1 MVTAVKNGLG
11 NGLTMTHRGIMFRTV
26 NVIKLPVRTVAFGWT
41 PQTFCPFSSWPPSVY
56 CHEHG
61 IRQNIKST
69 SKEISLMIKILQ
81 LMVRLKTKLWNAT
94 KIFNF
99 YFMLML
105 LMLSYGHKSFFIWP
119 MLNFMTKDKFP
130 STSTKVTK
138 SFKCL
143 FGGFSDCSWLDAA
156 ISLVSSQLRVV
167 AYDASLWE
175 KMPKVSPKEIIY
187 TFFKEWRRLMVDHI
201 LKAL

>member
-1 MVTAVKNGLG
+1 MVTAVKNGLE

-26 NVIKLPVRTVAFGWT
+26 NVIRLQVRTVAFGWT
-41 PQTFCPFSSWPPSVY
+41 LQTFCPFSSWPPSVF

-69 SKEISLMIKILQ
+69 SKEISLTISTVQQMAL
-81 LMVRLKTKLWNAT
+81 LKTKLWNAT

-105 LMLSYGHKSFFIWP
+105 LMLSYGHKLFFIWP

-130 STSTKVTK
+130 STSTKVIK
-138 SFKCL
+138 SLNAFSAVFRIVPDLMELSAL
-143 FGGFSDCSWLDAA
+143 FW
-156 ISLVSSQLRVV
+156 VSYKN
-167 AYDASLWE
+167 A
-175 KMPKVSPKEIIY
+175 
-187 TFFKEWRRLMVDHI
+187 
-201 LKAL
+201 